1 MMMQRLQPQS
11 DELLAELL
19 LWTDALA
26 RQHPGGPQAW
36 FEDCAERWFLA
47 LLELD
52 PGNPVAQVFATQ
64 IAR

>member
-1 MMMQRLQPQS
+1 MQRLQPPS
-11 DELLAELL
+11 AELLAEFL
-19 LWTDALA
+19 LWKDALA

-52 PGNPVAQVFATQ
+52 PGSPVVQVLATR
-64 IAR
+64 IVH